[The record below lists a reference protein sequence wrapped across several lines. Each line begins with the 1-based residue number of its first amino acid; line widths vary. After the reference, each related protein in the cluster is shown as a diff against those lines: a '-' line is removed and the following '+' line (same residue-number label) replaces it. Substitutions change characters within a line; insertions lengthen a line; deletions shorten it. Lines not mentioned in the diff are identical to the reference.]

1 MFFLNIVFALV
12 CLDVVIGL
20 TAVVCYILVLV
31 KMFRYEESTL
41 AIVCL
46 LTTPFW
52 IGPVIALIYGWTMTR
67 QWDLKVTMVVWSVS
81 MGVWVVVAC
90 LVLFWAAALSGSS

>member
-1 MFFLNIVFALV
+1 MFFLNIVFALA
-12 CLDVVIGL
+12 CLDVVTGL

-31 KMFRYEESTL
+31 KMFRHEESTL

-46 LTTPFW
+46 LTTPFG

-81 MGVWVVVAC
+81 LAVWVVVAC
-90 LVLFWAAALSGSS
+90 LVLFSAAALSGSS